1 MGRDITLYP
10 QKASRLELKQY
21 LEDLGFVR
29 CKHFWDWPRGTLNYS
44 WFDTRDFRSIDGASA
59 DVYPV
64 SGEER
69 DITGNGWALHVRNLF
84 SASWYDV
91 KMLNDVLRGAR
102 QRFGGTIRG
111 DYGTNRYAPLW
122 DDKST
127 PISRGVSAIYQRVD
141 QDLRAV
147 KFALPETG
155 MTAPKVD
162 PADLRVRDFIELT
175 NSFDPSRV
183 IYNGLVPFAV
193 SMFEYFFSHVFRVL
207 IAYDPHALEKRSSHN
222 TRIDFST
229 LLQVSDGER
238 TVEDIIADA
247 YTFQNLDQ
255 LNKAYRDWL
264 KIDVRKLLFK
274 KRRIGKKVSFLEN
287 RIHEIIQYRHGIVH
301 HFELDRSLTR
311 DGYIAILD
319 AVEASILEFVAAIEV
334 KYKVEIERT

>member
-10 QKASRLELKQY
+10 KKASRSELKEY
-21 LEDLGFVR
+21 VESLGFVR
-29 CKHFWDWPRGTLNYS
+29 CKHLWDWPQGTLNYS
-44 WFDTRDFRSIDGASA
+44 WFDAQDFRSIDGVSA
-59 DVYPV
+59 DIYPV
-64 SGEER
+64 HGEDR
-69 DITGNGWALHVRNLF
+69 DITNNDWALHVRNLY

-122 DDKST
+122 NDKST

-147 KFALPETG
+147 KFALPESSIAT
-155 MTAPKVD
+155 PKVVS
-162 PADLRVRDFIELT
+162 ADSRMRDFIDFT
-175 NSFDPSRV
+175 NSLDPARV

-193 SMFEYFFSHVFRVL
+193 SMFEYFFSRVFRVL
-207 IAYDPHALEKRSSHN
+207 IAYDPHALEKRVAHSA
-222 TRIDFST
+222 RIDFSA
-229 LLQVSDGER
+229 LLQVSGGER

-264 KIDVRKLLFK
+264 GIDVRKLLFK
-274 KRRIGKKVSFLEN
+274 KKRIGKKILYLEN
-287 RIHEIIQYRHGIVH
+287 RIHEIIQYRHGVVH
-301 HFELDRSLTR
+301 HFELDRSLTKE
-311 DGYIAILD
+311 GYIAILD
-319 AVEASILEFVAAIEV
+319 AIEASIQEFIAALEVR
-334 KYKVEIERT
+334 YKVKIERI